1 MDKNLNLHAGTIIGD
16 WVVCSSSS
24 DSMTLFPLKNK
35 AHRDWD
41 DANEFCSNF
50 NVSPLDG
57 WTVTSSKLPSQS
69 DFENIVSQTG
79 MNAKSL
85 INDSNNIWL
94 SDQYNYEFFYSIGSD
109 GIISCS
115 DYEGYGYGVRP
126 LITIT
131 LVK

>member
-1 MDKNLNLHAGTIIGD
+1 MDKNLNLQVGTIIGD
-16 WVVCSSSS
+16 WVVCSSNNNT
-24 DSMTLFPLKNK
+24 MTLFPLKNQ

-50 NVSPLDG
+50 NTSPLSG
-57 WTVTSSKLPSQS
+57 WVVTSSKLPSQS

-79 MNAKSL
+79 MNVKLL

-94 SDQYNYEFFYSIGSD
+94 SDQYYDFFYSIGSD
-109 GIISCS
+109 GIVRFN